1 MRREARDF
9 GEKAARGDSR
19 AMRDIATGKVPLMMR
34 GYTPGSKVIS
44 TTGKVLKADAYGQ
57 LPSKATLEN
66 YPPKGKAAE
75 KRYADKLRAG
85 KKATLENWPPKG
97 EAAEKRYA
105 DKLRAG
111 KKGAEASKVGTK
123 AFREKMNKQQLK
135 HPPNPKAPA
144 KSIAQTRNANVVNQF
159 FGGSKS
165 VPKGGGGGFGQA
177 FTQGTGNPVKKKN

>member
-66 YPPKGKAAE
+66 YPPKGK
-75 KRYADKLRAG
+75 
-85 KKATLENWPPKG
+85 
-97 EAAEKRYA
+97 AAEKRYA